1 MKLLILGATGG
12 TGQQL
17 VIQALEQNHQVS
29 VLIRDPQKFKLTH
42 DRLEIIRGNVLDQL
56 LLTKTVEG
64 KDAVLSALGV
74 GKSLK
79 SRDLISNAA
88 KVLIQ
93 AMNAKNVK
101 RLIFISAFGVG
112 ETFKYASLIQQLI
125 FKLPLKNIYADKA
138 KADEEVRKSNLEW
151 TLVYPV
157 LLTNNPRTDTYRVEE
172 NFKMKGM
179 PKISRASVA
188 DFMLRQVTD
197 NRFVRKSP
205 IIFN

>member
-29 VLIRDPQKFKLTH
+29 VLIRDPKKFKLTH
-42 DRLEIIRGNVLDQL
+42 DRLEIIRGDVLDQL

-88 KVLIQ
+88 KILIQ

>member
-88 KVLIQ
+88 KILIQ

-172 NFKMKGM
+172 IFKMKGM

-188 DFMLRQVTD
+188 DCMLRQV
-197 NRFVRKSP
+197 VEP
-205 IIFN
+205 LY

>member
-42 DRLEIIRGNVLDQL
+42 DRLEIIRGDVLDQL

-79 SRDLISNAA
+79 SRDLISSAA

-125 FKLPLKNIYADKA
+125 FKLLLKNIYADKA